1 MTKIMLID
9 ATHPEETRVAVVDG
23 RRLEEFDVEVA
34 SRHPLKGNIYLAKV
48 TRVEPSLQAA
58 FVEYGGN
65 RHGFL
70 AFSEIHPDYY
80 RIPVADREALMRE
93 DIEESE
99 ADDPRPRRGRDRDRG
114 RDRNQNNGRGNGQAS
129 NAPQDHADDS
139 HPEDLGHDHDDHA
152 HDHSH
157 EVGHDDGHDHDHAHD
172 DQHEAPAE
180 AAAVSNVVDFVPQT
194 EDRPEDRAEDQAGQS
209 AMPLATGYDS
219 LRSEPVAPVEPVA
232 EAPVADTFGSFQ
244 SDAVTPADQPAEP
257 ATSDFGDG
265 QAVDF
270 SADAEVP
277 AAPHG
282 DIVEV
287 TQPPEVIDTVGG
299 EEASQGDDAE
309 DEEED
314 DDSDRRRRQ
323 RHLRRY
329 KIQEVIKRRQILL
342 VQVTKEERGNKG
354 AALTTYLSLAGRYCV
369 LMPNTDRGGGISRR
383 ITSVADRK
391 RLKSIVDELDP
402 PEGMAVIV
410 RTAGMERQRSEIKRD
425 FEYLLRL
432 WDEIREN
439 TLRSSAPAL
448 IYEEASLIKRSIRD
462 LYTRDIGD
470 IVVAGTDA
478 YKSARSFMR
487 MLAPAHAKRV
497 QFYRDPS
504 LPLFQRYQ
512 IESQIAAIHHPV
524 VNLRSGGYIVI
535 NQTEALVAVDVNSG
549 RSTRERN
556 IEETALR
563 TNLEA
568 AEEVARQLRLRDL
581 AGLIVIDFIDM
592 DEGRNNAAVERRMK
606 DSLRNDRARIQI
618 GRISSFG
625 LLEMS
630 RQRLHASL
638 QEASTEVCP
647 HCHGTGRMR
656 SVDSTALHVLRMV
669 EEEIT
674 RNASPGVTVFV
685 PSSVALYILNQ
696 KRHALSQ
703 LELRRGVR
711 IYLSDD
717 NTLMPPDYRLE
728 RIKMLAPG
736 EELPPAPE
744 PEVIDVDFQEIEDD
758 NYVEEM
764 DEVDSTVD
772 ADSDAGD
779 TGDEVAGSEDSAERG
794 QGRNNKRRRRRRG
807 RGGKFQADEFTDQA
821 EAGGADGENRV
832 SESRGDDTDRNRP
845 SHADDVAGD
854 EGDDAD
860 DGDDLAEGDDAA
872 DGQTDANAANAND
885 SNVAGE
891 SEEHRRRRRRG
902 RRGGRRRSRRPQ
914 DGNGQDGAQSDAE
927 NDNVSVGASGAAGE
941 LPGMGEQ
948 PQLPHDADAL
958 PPLWRAE
965 GDEQA
970 VTAEGAETKDGKSD
984 RPRRQRRPRRDR
996 DDNTGHA
1003 TDRVVEPAAAPVT
1016 VSVPVAAPAAFAQPA
1031 QINSPVSAAP
1041 SAASSDGDIAIATRP
1056 VTVIEVKDS
1065 GEAVAATTEDDPN
1078 QPKKRGW
1085 WRRLI
1090 E

>member
-34 SRHPLKGNIYLAKV
+34 SKHPLKGNIYLAKV

-93 DIEESE
+93 DIEEE
-99 ADDPRPRRGRDRDRG
+99 VEEEQRQRRGRGRRRG
-114 RDRNQNNGRGNGQAS
+114 RRPENAEGAAGAEATESGDIGAEGLDAGIEAGQD
-129 NAPQDHADDS
+129 QHDDHDHDHHDD
-139 HPEDLGHDHDDHA
+139 HDHDDHDHHEIDHAEDELA
-152 HDHSH
+152 HDAP
-157 EVGHDDGHDHDHAHD
+157 EHDDRDHDDREHD
-172 DQHEAPAE
+172 DHGDIAE
-180 AAAVSNVVDFVPQT
+180 TIEPVAATQI
-194 EDRPEDRAEDQAGQS
+194 
-209 AMPLATGYDS
+209 MPLSAGHDS
-219 LRSEPVAPVEPVA
+219 LRSEPVDAPAENAPVED
-232 EAPVADTFGSFQ
+232 APVE
-244 SDAVTPADQPAEP
+244 DATASPVEI
-257 ATSDFGDG
+257 
-265 QAVDF
+265 VDF
-270 SADAEVP
+270 PGTTHAAYDMIGDPIDAEVP
-277 AAPHG
+277 AATHG

-299 EEASQGDDAE
+299 EEASQADDA
-309 DEEED
+309 DEEEEE

-383 ITSVADRK
+383 ITSVSDRK

-470 IVVAGTDA
+470 IVVAGGEA
-478 YKSARSFMR
+478 FKSARTFMR
-487 MLAPAHAKRV
+487 MLAPGHAKRV

-606 DSLRNDRARIQI
+606 DALRNDRARIQI

-638 QEASTEVCP
+638 QEASTELCP

-674 RNASPGVTVFV
+674 RNAAAGVTVFV
-685 PSSVALYILNQ
+685 PSAVALYILNQ
-696 KRHALSQ
+696 KRHALAQ

-711 IYLSDD
+711 IYLSADD
-717 NTLMPPDYRLE
+717 ELTPPDYRLE

-744 PEVIDVDFQEIEDD
+744 PQLIEIDFDESEDE
-758 NYVEEM
+758 NYVEET
-764 DEVDSTVD
+764 DEAET
-772 ADSDAGD
+772 AESDAEATDAAGEENAAA
-779 TGDEVAGSEDSAERG
+779 GDENGER
-794 QGRNNKRRRRRRG
+794 QGRRRRRRRRG
-807 RGGKFQADEFTDQA
+807 RGGRFQADEFTEQSEGAPSEGESAVGD
-821 EAGGADGENRV
+821 EADAAR
-832 SESRGDDTDRNRP
+832 TLP
-845 SHADDVAGD
+845 ADDAAG
-854 EGDDAD
+854 D
-860 DGDDLAEGDDAA
+860 DGDDSEENDEGADGDDGAEA
-872 DGQTDANAANAND
+872 DGGQGGDD
-885 SNVAGE
+885 Q
-891 SEEHRRRRRRG
+891 RRRRRRG
-902 RRGGRRRSRRPQ
+902 RRGGRRRSRRNQ
-914 DGNGQDGAQSDAE
+914 DGSNQDGPNQDGQAQEGQFLADDGTAAAE
-927 NDNVSVGASGAAGE
+927 ADFVPGLGEQPDVPSEAAALPPAWRSENPSTEAPAAGE
-941 LPGMGEQ
+941 VEEE
-948 PQLPHDADAL
+948 
-958 PPLWRAE
+958 RAE
-965 GDEQA
+965 
-970 VTAEGAETKDGKSD
+970 

-996 DDNTGHA
+996 DVETGTNAHSEMEQ
-1003 TDRVVEPAAAPVT
+1003 TAAVAVSAP
-1016 VSVPVAAPAAFAQPA
+1016 AAPAAPA
-1031 QINSPVSAAP
+1031 TEVAA
-1041 SAASSDGDIAIATRP
+1041 IERP

-1065 GEAVAATTEDDPN
+1065 GEAVASVESED

>member
-1 MTKIMLID
+1 
-9 ATHPEETRVAVVDG
+9 
-23 RRLEEFDVEVA
+23 
-34 SRHPLKGNIYLAKV
+34 
-48 TRVEPSLQAA
+48 
-58 FVEYGGN
+58 
-65 RHGFL
+65 
-70 AFSEIHPDYY
+70 
-80 RIPVADREALMRE
+80 
-93 DIEESE
+93 
-99 ADDPRPRRGRDRDRG
+99 
-114 RDRNQNNGRGNGQAS
+114 
-129 NAPQDHADDS
+129 
-139 HPEDLGHDHDDHA
+139 
-152 HDHSH
+152 
-157 EVGHDDGHDHDHAHD
+157 
-172 DQHEAPAE
+172 
-180 AAAVSNVVDFVPQT
+180 
-194 EDRPEDRAEDQAGQS
+194 
-209 AMPLATGYDS
+209 MPLSAGHDS
-219 LRSEPVAPVEPVA
+219 LRSEPVAQSDDTAEPAPVA
-232 EAPVADTFGSFQ
+232 EVIAFPSGPLADATDIAPVQAD
-244 SDAVTPADQPAEP
+244 AL
-257 ATSDFGDG
+257 
-265 QAVDF
+265 
-270 SADAEVP
+270 DAEVP
-277 AAPHG
+277 AAPLG

-287 TQPPEVIDTVGG
+287 VQPPEVIDTVGG

-309 DEEED
+309 EDDEEE

-383 ITSVADRK
+383 ITSVSDRK

-439 TLRSSAPAL
+439 TLRSSAPSL

-470 IVVAGTDA
+470 IVVAGGDA
-478 YKSARSFMR
+478 FKSARSFMR
-487 MLAPAHAKRV
+487 MLAPGHAKRV

-504 LPLFQRYQ
+504 VPLFQRYQ

-606 DSLRNDRARIQI
+606 DALRNDRARIQI

-638 QEASTEVCP
+638 QEASTEICP

-674 RNASPGVTVFV
+674 RNASAGVSVFV

-696 KRHALSQ
+696 KRHALAQ

-711 IYLSDD
+711 IYLNADD
-717 NTLMPPDYRLE
+717 ELTPPDYRLE
-728 RIKMLAPG
+728 RIKVLAPG

-744 PEVIDVDFQEIEDD
+744 AQPIEIDFDESEDD
-758 NYVEEM
+758 NYVEET
-764 DEVDSTVD
+764 DEVEAVAETE
-772 ADSDAGD
+772 ADAGE
-779 TGDEVAGSEDSAERG
+779 TEGEEATAEDGAER
-794 QGRNNKRRRRRRG
+794 QGRRRRRRRRG

-821 EAGGADGENRV
+821 EAAPSEGEADGDVQARRPAETDD
-832 SESRGDDTDRNRP
+832 SE
-845 SHADDVAGD
+845 D
-854 EGDDAD
+854 EGDDSE
-860 DGDDLAEGDDAA
+860 DGEDQAEGDETSDES
-872 DGQTDANAANAND
+872 NAAGD
-885 SNVAGE
+885 GE
-891 SEEHRRRRRRG
+891 ARRRRRRG

-914 DGNGQDGAQSDAE
+914 DGAPQDGQDHGGQS
-927 NDNVSVGASGAAGE
+927 NDNQAQGNDA
-941 LPGMGEQ
+941 PGFGEQ
-948 PQLPHDADAL
+948 PDVPGDAAAL
-958 PPLWRAE
+958 PPQWRAE
-965 GDEQA
+965 DSGNA
-970 VTAEGAETKDGKSD
+970 TEGAEADGNDASAE
-984 RPRRQRRPRRDR
+984 RPRRSRRPRRDR
-996 DDNTGHA
+996 EAPAEPRA
-1003 TDRVVEPAAAPVT
+1003 TEAAPAVI
-1016 VSVPVAAPAAFAQPA
+1016 AAPAAPA
-1031 QINSPVSAAP
+1031 FAAP
-1041 SAASSDGDIAIATRP
+1041 ATPAPVATAAPAAEAALPERSI
-1056 VTVIEVKDS
+1056 TVIEVKDS
-1065 GEAVAATTEDDPN
+1065 GEAVAASVEDDPN

>member
-23 RRLEEFDVEVA
+23 RKLEEFDVEVA

-93 DIEESE
+93 DYEEAE
-99 ADDPRPRRGRDRDRG
+99 AEDNRGQDRAEPAHVASPEAFTGESLTAESVSADSDPSDGPHGD
-114 RDRNQNNGRGNGQAS
+114 GQENDGQENTGGEA
-129 NAPQDHADDS
+129 ALAFTPDYDHATAAAAEPDAANDAQ
-139 HPEDLGHDHDDHA
+139 PIWGGNPD
-152 HDHSH
+152 
-157 EVGHDDGHDHDHAHD
+157 
-172 DQHEAPAE
+172 APAE
-180 AAAVSNVVDFVPQT
+180 PAQRAA
-194 EDRPEDRAEDQAGQS
+194 
-209 AMPLATGYDS
+209 AMPLATHQDS
-219 LRSEPVAPVEPVA
+219 LFSDPV
-232 EAPVADTFGSFQ
+232 DTRQ
-244 SDAVTPADQPAEP
+244 
-257 ATSDFGDG
+257 GDLDET
-265 QAVDF
+265 A
-270 SADAEVP
+270 ADAPSTAHDGSDDRGTTSTPDADAPLATTAGDSDVP
-277 AAPHG
+277 APTHG
-282 DIVEV
+282 DIIEV
-287 TQPPEVIDTVGG
+287 TQPPEVIDTMGG
-299 EEASQGDDAE
+299 EAPAPQ
-309 DEEED
+309 ED
-314 DDSDRRRRQ
+314 DDESDDEDDSRRRRQ
-323 RHLRRY
+323 RHMRRY

-432 WDEIREN
+432 WDEIRET
-439 TLRSSAPAL
+439 TLRSTAPAL

-487 MLAPAHAKRV
+487 MLAPAQAKRV

-524 VNLRSGGYIVI
+524 VTLRSGGYIVI

-592 DEGRNNAAVERRMK
+592 DESRNNAAVERRIK
-606 DSLRNDRARIQI
+606 DALRNDRARIQI

-638 QEASTEVCP
+638 QEASTEICL

-674 RNASPGVTVFV
+674 RNPAPGVTVHV
-685 PSSVALYILNQ
+685 PTSVGFFILNQ
-696 KRHALSQ
+696 KRHALAQ

-711 IYLSDD
+711 IYLTADD
-717 NTLMPPDYRLE
+717 ELNPPDFRLD
-728 RIKMLAPG
+728 RIKQLAPG
-736 EELPPAPE
+736 EELPPAPL
-744 PEVIDVDFQEIEDD
+744 PSVIDVEFDQAEEDD
-758 NYVEEM
+758 LAYEETDDAEM
-764 DEVDSTVD
+764 A
-772 ADSDAGD
+772 ADSDAG
-779 TGDEVAGSEDSAERG
+779 EQEDAAEDDNAERG
-794 QGRNNKRRRRRRG
+794 QGRGRKRRRRRG
-807 RGGKFQADEFTDQA
+807 RGGRLQADDFTEQA
-821 EAGGADGENRV
+821 SSSD
-832 SESRGDDTDRNRP
+832 
-845 SHADDVAGD
+845 AGD
-854 EGDDAD
+854 E
-860 DGDDLAEGDDAA
+860 DGDEPSRPQNGERSFPASERGVQDNDQNGDDAA
-872 DGQTDANAANAND
+872 R
-885 SNVAGE
+885 GE
-891 SEEHRRRRRRG
+891 SDDGEDDEEASESTGTESDETRRRRRRG
-902 RRGGRRRSRRPQ
+902 RRGGRRRSRRNQDEAASGESPQ
-914 DGNGQDGAQSDAE
+914 AAPGSGDQPEIPRDAGVLPPQWQANDANASADAVSDDDAAAGDAE
-927 NDNVSVGASGAAGE
+927 RGE
-941 LPGMGEQ
+941 
-948 PQLPHDADAL
+948 
-958 PPLWRAE
+958 
-965 GDEQA
+965 
-970 VTAEGAETKDGKSD
+970 K
-984 RPRRQRRPRRDR
+984 PRRQRRPRRPREDE
-996 DDNTGHA
+996 
-1003 TDRVVEPAAAPVT
+1003 VEAQ
-1016 VSVPVAAPAAFAQPA
+1016 VAAPETAPAFAAAERSAPA
-1031 QINSPVSAAP
+1031 PYHHN
-1041 SAASSDGDIAIATRP
+1041 G
-1056 VTVIEVKDS
+1056 
-1065 GEAVAATTEDDPN
+1065 GEPAVAVTTHPASADDD

>member
-93 DIEESE
+93 DLEEE
-99 ADDPRPRRGRDRDRG
+99 AEERQSRPPRRRR
-114 RDRNQNNGRGNGQAS
+114 RGNGQSAG
-129 NAPQDHADDS
+129 APEGDTGSAAIESQDDHDQGD
-139 HPEDLGHDHDDHA
+139 HDQGDHDHT
-152 HDHSH
+152 
-157 EVGHDDGHDHDHAHD
+157 DHDHADHDHADHDHLHD
-172 DQHEAPAE
+172 DGFEHEHASDAEEGTREHADSPAVAE
-180 AAAVSNVVDFVPQT
+180 T
-194 EDRPEDRAEDQAGQS
+194 ERAEEASEPARVAEPIQV
-209 AMPLATGYDS
+209 MPLSSGYDS
-219 LRSEPVAPVEPVA
+219 LRSEPVAEAAETAAMAPATDEAAVAEPVSPVEV
-232 EAPVADTFGSFQ
+232 
-244 SDAVTPADQPAEP
+244 
-257 ATSDFGDG
+257 
-265 QAVDF
+265 VDF
-270 SADAEVP
+270 PGSTHTAYEMIGDPADAELP
-277 AAPHG
+277 APSHG

-299 EEASQGDDAE
+299 EEPGAEDE
-309 DEEED
+309 DEEEEE
-314 DDSDRRRRQ
+314 DDSARRRRQ

-432 WDEIREN
+432 WDEIREK
-439 TLRSSAPAL
+439 TLRSTAPAL

-470 IVVAGTDA
+470 IIVAGGEA
-478 YKSARSFMR
+478 FKSARSFMR
-487 MLAPAHAKRV
+487 MLAPGHAKRV

-504 LPLFQRYQ
+504 VPLFQRYQ

-606 DSLRNDRARIQI
+606 DALRNDRARIQI

-638 QEASTEVCP
+638 QEASTELCP

-674 RNASPGVTVFV
+674 RSPSPGVTVFV
-685 PSSVALYILNQ
+685 PSAVALYVLNQ
-696 KRHALSQ
+696 KRHALAQ

-711 IYLSDD
+711 IYMTADD
-717 NTLMPPDYRLE
+717 DLTPPDYRLE
-728 RIKMLAPG
+728 RLKQLVPG
-736 EELPPAPE
+736 EELPPVPE
-744 PEVIDVDFQEIEDD
+744 PKPIEIDFDESEDE
-758 NYVEEM
+758 NFVEEF
-764 DEVDSTVD
+764 DEAETNAD
-772 ADSDAGD
+772 ADGDQAEAGA
-779 TGDEVAGSEDSAERG
+779 EESAGGNGEDSGER
-794 QGRNNKRRRRRRG
+794 QGRRRRRRRRG
-807 RGGKFQADEFTDQA
+807 RGGRFQADEFTEQA
-821 EAGGADGENRV
+821 ESAPGEGDAGAESEARHVADLDEVGADSDEAEDGDETAEGEDGADGAEP
-832 SESRGDDTDRNRP
+832 G
-845 SHADDVAGD
+845 AGSD
-854 EGDDAD
+854 E
-860 DGDDLAEGDDAA
+860 
-872 DGQTDANAANAND
+872 Q
-885 SNVAGE
+885 
-891 SEEHRRRRRRG
+891 RRRRRRG
-902 RRGGRRRSRRPQ
+902 RRGGRRRSRRQQDGATSGEEQVSAADQ
-914 DGNGQDGAQSDAE
+914 DGNAGPAAE
-927 NDNVSVGASGAAGE
+927 GG
-941 LPGMGEQ
+941 LPGFGEQ
-948 PQLPHDADAL
+948 PELPQNAGDL
-958 PPLWRAE
+958 PPAWRSEAAAAE
-965 GDEQA
+965 GSEGRDE
-970 VTAEGAETKDGKSD
+970 EERGSD

-996 DDNTGHA
+996 EDS
-1003 TDRVVEPAAAPVT
+1003 EPVAAEAGAAIMSRAAPIAAPA
-1016 VSVPVAAPAAFAQPA
+1016 VPAPAAPAAA
-1031 QINSPVSAAP
+1031 AAP
-1041 SAASSDGDIAIATRP
+1041 AEEVVAERLTL
-1056 VTVIEVKDS
+1056 IEVRDS
-1065 GEAVAATTEDDPN
+1065 GEAVAASVEGDDN

>member
-93 DIEESE
+93 DLEEAE
-99 ADDPRPRRGRDRDRG
+99 AEEQRPRRNRGERDRNRR
-114 RDRNQNNGRGNGQAS
+114 RDRNQTNTAG
-129 NAPQDHADDS
+129 APQ
-139 HPEDLGHDHDDHA
+139 EQEHDHEHGPE
-152 HDHSH
+152 H
-157 EVGHDDGHDHDHAHD
+157 ELDHDHDHDHDHGPELIEVDDHHHD
-172 DQHEAPAE
+172 DVTEIPSDHQVTYLRDDAADEMVGGQPA
-180 AAAVSNVVDFVPQT
+180 AD
-194 EDRPEDRAEDQAGQS
+194 AEPVQV
-209 AMPLATGYDS
+209 MPLSSGHDT
-219 LRSEPVAPVEPVA
+219 LRSEPIGYDSGADEGDSNVVALPDVEPAGFSSSAAGDAEIVA
-232 EAPVADTFGSFQ
+232 FPTA
-244 SDAVTPADQPAEP
+244 
-257 ATSDFGDG
+257 
-265 QAVDF
+265 
-270 SADAEVP
+270 SADSLDAELP

-299 EEASQGDDAE
+299 EEASQADDAE
-309 DEEED
+309 DEEDD

-439 TLRSSAPAL
+439 TLRSSAPSL

-470 IVVAGTDA
+470 IVVAGAEA

-487 MLAPAHAKRV
+487 MLAPGHAKRV

-606 DSLRNDRARIQI
+606 DALRNDRARIQI

-638 QEASTEVCP
+638 QEASTEICP

-674 RNASPGVTVFV
+674 RNASAGVTVFV

-696 KRHALSQ
+696 KRHALAQ

-711 IYLSDD
+711 IYLSADD
-717 NTLMPPDYRLE
+717 ELTPPDYRLE
-728 RIKMLAPG
+728 RIKILAPG

-744 PEVIDVDFQEIEDD
+744 PQVIEIDFDEAEDE
-758 NYVEEM
+758 NYVEEL
-764 DEVDSTVD
+764 DDVD
-772 ADSDAGD
+772 AASDTDGEASAEGHGEDAQAGD
-779 TGDEVAGSEDSAERG
+779 ENAERG
-794 QGRNNKRRRRRRG
+794 QGRGKRRRRRRG
-807 RGGKFQADEFTDQA
+807 RGGRFQADEFTEQA
-821 EAGGADGENRV
+821 SSGSPEGDAEGEVQARRQPEADET
-832 SESRGDDTDRNRP
+832 S
-845 SHADDVAGD
+845 GD
-854 EGDDAD
+854 EGDDTE
-860 DGDDLAEGDDAA
+860 DGDDLGDGEEAA
-872 DGQTDANAANAND
+872 DGAEAAAGG
-885 SNVAGE
+885 AGE

-914 DGNGQDGAQSDAE
+914 EGGPQAGTEGEAGAVTEGDVPGFGDQPD
-927 NDNVSVGASGAAGE
+927 
-941 LPGMGEQ
+941 LPG
-948 PQLPHDADAL
+948 DADAL

-965 GDEQA
+965 GEQVENA
-970 VTAEGAETKDGKSD
+970 GSTESDGTKSD
-984 RPRRQRRPRRDR
+984 RPRRARRPRRDR
-996 DDNTGHA
+996 A
-1003 TDRVVEPAAAPVT
+1003 EPQEPISDVAETAPI
-1016 VSVPVAAPAAFAQPA
+1016 AAPAAPIAAEPA
-1031 QINSPVSAAP
+1031 APAIANSPVEIAP
-1041 SAASSDGDIAIATRP
+1041 AGIALAERP

-1065 GEAVAATTEDDPN
+1065 GEAVAATVEEDPN

>member
-93 DIEESE
+93 DIEEAE
-99 ADDPRPRRGRDRDRG
+99 EEEQQRRGR
-114 RDRNQNNGRGNGQAS
+114 RDRNRSRRRDRPRNGNGNNEEGAQAES
-129 NAPQDHADDS
+129 AEDHD
-139 HPEDLGHDHDDHA
+139 HGHDHTHDEHDHHHGDDHA
-152 HDHSH
+152 Q
-157 EVGHDDGHDHDHAHD
+157 GHDHDHPEDSHADDAAHPVAEGD
-172 DQHEAPAE
+172 YAPAADAD
-180 AAAVSNVVDFVPQT
+180 AASDSEQT
-194 EDRPEDRAEDQAGQS
+194 ETAQI
-209 AMPLATGYDS
+209 MPLSAGHDS
-219 LRSEPVAPVEPVA
+219 LRSEPVSETADPAPVA
-232 EAPVADTFGSFQ
+232 EVIDFPSHQAADTAEIIDIDR
-244 SDAVTPADQPAEP
+244 DAHDT
-257 ATSDFGDG
+257 
-265 QAVDF
+265 
-270 SADAEVP
+270 EVP
-277 AAPHG
+277 AAALG

-287 TQPPEVIDTVGG
+287 VQPPEVVDTVGG
-299 EEASQGDDAE
+299 EEPSQGDDAE
-309 DEEED
+309 EDDEEE

-383 ITSVADRK
+383 ITSVSDRK

-439 TLRSSAPAL
+439 TLRSSAPSL

-470 IVVAGTDA
+470 IVVAGA
-478 YKSARSFMR
+478 ESYKSARSFMR
-487 MLAPAHAKRV
+487 MLAPAQAKRV

-504 LPLFQRYQ
+504 VPLFQRYQ

-606 DSLRNDRARIQI
+606 ESLRNDRARIQI

-638 QEASTEVCP
+638 QEASTELCP

-674 RNASPGVTVFV
+674 RNAAPGVSVFV

-696 KRHALSQ
+696 KRHALAQ

-711 IYLSDD
+711 IYLNADD
-717 NTLMPPDYRLE
+717 ELTPPDYRLE
-728 RIKMLAPG
+728 RIKVLAPG

-744 PEVIDVDFQEIEDD
+744 AQPIEIDFDESEDE
-758 NYVEEM
+758 NYVEEV
-764 DEVDSTVD
+764 DEADSTVEADGD
-772 ADSDAGD
+772 ADDAD
-779 TGDEVAGSEDSAERG
+779 GDENANAAEDGGER
-794 QGRNNKRRRRRRG
+794 QGRRRRRRRRG
-807 RGGKFQADEFTDQA
+807 RGGKFQADEFTETA
-821 EAGGADGENRV
+821 EGASSEGE
-832 SESRGDDTDRNRP
+832 T
-845 SHADDVAGD
+845 
-854 EGDDAD
+854 EGDVQARRPAETDDAED
-860 DGDDLAEGDDAA
+860 DGDDAEDGDDQAEGDEAA
-872 DGQTDANAANAND
+872 DEGNAGGD
-885 SNVAGE
+885 GE
-891 SEEHRRRRRRG
+891 ARRRRRRG

-914 DGNGQDGAQSDAE
+914 DGQGQDGAQDGQAHEATDGEVPGFGDQPHVPGDA
-927 NDNVSVGASGAAGE
+927 A
-941 LPGMGEQ
+941 
-948 PQLPHDADAL
+948 AL
-958 PPLWRAE
+958 PPQWRAE
-965 GDEQA
+965 VDASAAADGAQAENTEAGDA
-970 VTAEGAETKDGKSD
+970 TAE
-984 RPRRQRRPRRDR
+984 RPRRPRRPRRDR
-996 DDNTGHA
+996 EA
-1003 TDRVVEPAAAPVT
+1003 PAEVSAVE
-1016 VSVPVAAPAAFAQPA
+1016 AAPAAVAT
-1031 QINSPVSAAP
+1031 PVIAAP
-1041 SAASSDGDIAIATRP
+1041 AEPAAPAFVASPAAPAEQLAVAERS

-1065 GEAVAATTEDDPN
+1065 GEAVAANVEDDPN

>member
-93 DIEESE
+93 DIEEAE
-99 ADDPRPRRGRDRDRG
+99 ADDRRPRRGRDKDRD
-114 RDRNQNNGRGNGQAS
+114 RDRNRGRNRGGHASENGAIENATVENGAEGDQATHHE
-129 NAPQDHADDS
+129 NDH
-139 HPEDLGHDHDDHA
+139 GHDQDD
-152 HDHSH
+152 
-157 EVGHDDGHDHDHAHD
+157 HDHDHD
-172 DQHEAPAE
+172 HESHE
-180 AAAVSNVVDFVPQT
+180 NHSQSL
-194 EDRPEDRAEDQAGQS
+194 AEDASGELAGAS
-209 AMPLATGYDS
+209 ESDPREPAADATVMPLIASHDS
-219 LRSEPVAPVEPVA
+219 LRSEPVEPEPTPVVPIADYQATASDVTDDVA
-232 EAPVADTFGSFQ
+232 GDVAGQ
-244 SDAVTPADQPAEP
+244 SDATILEFRNEHDHA
-257 ATSDFGDG
+257 
-265 QAVDF
+265 
-270 SADAEVP
+270 ADAEVP

-287 TQPPEVIDTVGG
+287 AQPPEVIDTLGG
-299 EEASQGDDAE
+299 EEATPADDAE
-309 DEEED
+309 DEEEDD

-323 RHLRRY
+323 RHMRRY

-354 AALTTYLSLAGRYCV
+354 AALTTYMSLAGRYCV

-432 WDEIREN
+432 WDEIRDN
-439 TLRSSAPAL
+439 TLRSTAPAL

-638 QEASTEVCP
+638 QEASTEICP

-674 RNASPGVTVFV
+674 RNATPGVTVFV

-711 IYLSDD
+711 IYLSADD
-717 NTLMPPDYRLE
+717 ELMPPDYRIE
-728 RIKMLAPG
+728 RIKILAPG

-744 PEVIDVDFQEIEDD
+744 PEVIDVDFAEIEDD
-758 NYVEEM
+758 NYVEEI
-764 DEVDSTVD
+764 DEADIAVD
-772 ADSDAGD
+772 AEADADGDDAGD
-779 TGDEVAGSEDSAERG
+779 DAAASEDGTERG
-794 QGRNNKRRRRRRG
+794 QSRNNKRRRRRRG
-807 RGGKFQADEFTDQA
+807 RGGRFQADEFTDQA
-821 EAGGADGENRV
+821 EGASAEGDAEKRADSDTSRRHAGP
-832 SESRGDDTDRNRP
+832 DDLA
-845 SHADDVAGD
+845 ADDAEDGD
-854 EGDDAD
+854 EGDDA
-860 DGDDLAEGDDAA
+860 EGDDGAEGQA
-872 DGQTDANAANAND
+872 DGQGDA
-885 SNVAGE
+885 NVAGE

-914 DGNGQDGAQSDAE
+914 DGVQGDAE
-927 NDNVSVGASGAAGE
+927 NDNAAQADGSA
-941 LPGMGEQ
+941 PGMGEQ
-948 PQLPHDADAL
+948 PHLPSDADSL

-965 GDEQA
+965 GEQA
-970 VTAEGAETKDGKSD
+970 ATGDATDTGDVRDGNKSD

-996 DDNTGHA
+996 NDGTSTEA
-1003 TDRVVEPAAAPVT
+1003 PSSIVAPAIAAPE
-1016 VSVPVAAPAAFAQPA
+1016 PVAAPAPA
-1031 QINSPVSAAP
+1031 AI
-1041 SAASSDGDIAIATRP
+1041 ASSPAEPAGELALAARP

-1065 GEAVAATTEDDPN
+1065 GEAVAATAEEDPD

>member
-80 RIPVADREALMRE
+80 RIPVADREALLRE
-93 DIEESE
+93 DYEEAE
-99 ADDPRPRRGRDRDRG
+99 AEDDQRDHRRGRNRG
-114 RDRNQNNGRGNGQAS
+114 RGDHSQSDHSHTDHSHADHS
-129 NAPQDHADDS
+129 HADHADA
-139 HPEDLGHDHDDHA
+139 GHSDADAQNSNPAPAFLTEPSGGEAGLIPAGEAAHNDHA
-152 HDHSH
+152 S
-157 EVGHDDGHDHDHAHD
+157 EQASDDTFQPGLFSAT
-172 DQHEAPAE
+172 QVETAPAE
-180 AAAVSNVVDFVPQT
+180 TTQAETAA
-194 EDRPEDRAEDQAGQS
+194 PES
-209 AMPLATGYDS
+209 APENEWQRSTVMPLAAHHDS
-219 LRSEPVAPVEPVA
+219 LES
-232 EAPVADTFGSFQ
+232 APVA
-244 SDAVTPADQPAEP
+244 SDAPESFGEPLNGAAQNADGE
-257 ATSDFGDG
+257 THGD
-265 QAVDF
+265 
-270 SADAEVP
+270 
-277 AAPHG
+277 APHGDADVPVAARG

-287 TQPPEVIDTVGG
+287 VQPPEVIDTVGG
-299 EEASQGDDAE
+299 EAPAQAEEE

-354 AALTTYLSLAGRYCV
+354 AALTTYMSLAGRYCV

-432 WDEIREN
+432 WDEIRET

-470 IVVAGTDA
+470 IVVAGGEA
-478 YKSARSFMR
+478 FKSAHSFMR
-487 MLAPAHAKRV
+487 MLAPAQIKRV
-497 QFYRDPS
+497 QYYRDPS

-524 VNLRSGGYIVI
+524 VTLRSGGYIVI

-606 DSLRNDRARIQI
+606 DALRNDRARIQI

-638 QEASTEVCP
+638 QEASTEVCL

-674 RNASPGVTVFV
+674 RNPAPGVTVNV
-685 PSSVALYILNQ
+685 PTSVALFILNQ
-696 KRHALSQ
+696 KRQSLAQ

-711 IYLSDD
+711 IYLNADD
-717 NTLMPPDYRLE
+717 ELTPPDFRLE
-728 RIKMLAPG
+728 RLKQLAPG
-736 EELPPAPE
+736 EELPPAPL
-744 PEVIDVDFQEIEDD
+744 PAVIDVEIDAMEEEEIPLEESDEAEIQTEAESRDDEEASGDD
-758 NYVEEM
+758 N
-764 DEVDSTVD
+764 
-772 ADSDAGD
+772 
-779 TGDEVAGSEDSAERG
+779 AERG
-794 QGRNNKRRRRRRG
+794 RGRGRRRRRRG
-807 RGGKFQADEFTDQA
+807 RGGRFQADEFTEQA
-821 EAGGADGENRV
+821 EGTADGESHASEHARPATD
-832 SESRGDDTDRNRP
+832 SESAEDSQALDESDDD
-845 SHADDVAGD
+845 
-854 EGDDAD
+854 DDAPD
-860 DGDDLAEGDDAA
+860 RE
-872 DGQTDANAANAND
+872 
-885 SNVAGE
+885 AGE
-891 SEEHRRRRRRG
+891 KEGSDKDGAESDESRRRRRRG
-902 RRGGRRRSRRPQ
+902 RRGGRRRSRRHQDEAGTENQHADGQQGGDRQGGESEPRDINLAGSGDQPEIPADASLPPQ
-914 DGNGQDGAQSDAE
+914 WQAETVAAGSDAE
-927 NDNVSVGASGAAGE
+927 
-941 LPGMGEQ
+941 P
-948 PQLPHDADAL
+948 
-958 PPLWRAE
+958 
-965 GDEQA
+965 DE
-970 VTAEGAETKDGKSD
+970 K
-984 RPRRQRRPRRDR
+984 PRRARRPRRSR
-996 DDNTGHA
+996 DDDA
-1003 TDRVVEPAAAPVT
+1003 PESAAQSVIVETPAPAAAIE
-1016 VSVPVAAPAAFAQPA
+1016 PA
-1031 QINSPVSAAP
+1031 I
-1041 SAASSDGDIAIATRP
+1041 AASSVSD
-1056 VTVIEVKDS
+1056 
-1065 GEAVAATTEDDPN
+1065 AASDE
-1078 QPKKRGW
+1078 PKKRGW

>member
-1 MTKIMLID
+1 M
-9 ATHPEETRVAVVDG
+9 
-23 RRLEEFDVEVA
+23 
-34 SRHPLKGNIYLAKV
+34 
-48 TRVEPSLQAA
+48 
-58 FVEYGGN
+58 EYGGN

-93 DIEESE
+93 DIEEAE
-99 ADDPRPRRGRDRDRG
+99 ADDRRPRRGRDKDRD
-114 RDRNQNNGRGNGQAS
+114 RDRNRGRNRGGHASENGAIENATVENGAEGDQATHHE
-129 NAPQDHADDS
+129 NDH
-139 HPEDLGHDHDDHA
+139 GHDQDD
-152 HDHSH
+152 
-157 EVGHDDGHDHDHAHD
+157 HDHDHD
-172 DQHEAPAE
+172 HESHE
-180 AAAVSNVVDFVPQT
+180 NHSQSL
-194 EDRPEDRAEDQAGQS
+194 AEDASGELAGAS
-209 AMPLATGYDS
+209 ESDPREPAADATVMPLIASHDS
-219 LRSEPVAPVEPVA
+219 LRSEPVEPEPTPVVPIADYQATASDVTDDVA
-232 EAPVADTFGSFQ
+232 GDVAGQ
-244 SDAVTPADQPAEP
+244 SDATILEFRNEHDHA
-257 ATSDFGDG
+257 
-265 QAVDF
+265 
-270 SADAEVP
+270 ADAEVP

-287 TQPPEVIDTVGG
+287 AQPPEVIDTLGG
-299 EEASQGDDAE
+299 EEATPADDAE
-309 DEEED
+309 DEEEDD

-323 RHLRRY
+323 RHMRRY

-354 AALTTYLSLAGRYCV
+354 AALTTYMSLAGRYCV

-432 WDEIREN
+432 WDEIRDN
-439 TLRSSAPAL
+439 TLRSTAPAL

-638 QEASTEVCP
+638 QEASTEICP

-674 RNASPGVTVFV
+674 RNATPGVTVFV

-711 IYLSDD
+711 IYLSADD
-717 NTLMPPDYRLE
+717 ELMPPDYRIE
-728 RIKMLAPG
+728 RIKILAPG

-744 PEVIDVDFQEIEDD
+744 PEVIDVDFAEIEDD
-758 NYVEEM
+758 NYVEEI
-764 DEVDSTVD
+764 DEADIAVD
-772 ADSDAGD
+772 AEADADGDDAGD
-779 TGDEVAGSEDSAERG
+779 DAAASEDGTERG
-794 QGRNNKRRRRRRG
+794 QSRNNKRRRRRRG
-807 RGGKFQADEFTDQA
+807 RGGRFQADEFTDQA
-821 EAGGADGENRV
+821 EGASAEGDAEKRADSDTSRRHAGP
-832 SESRGDDTDRNRP
+832 DDLA
-845 SHADDVAGD
+845 ADDAEDGD
-854 EGDDAD
+854 EGDDA
-860 DGDDLAEGDDAA
+860 EGDDGAEGQA
-872 DGQTDANAANAND
+872 DGQGDA
-885 SNVAGE
+885 NVAGE

-914 DGNGQDGAQSDAE
+914 DGVQGDAE
-927 NDNVSVGASGAAGE
+927 NDNAAQADGSA
-941 LPGMGEQ
+941 PGMGEQ
-948 PQLPHDADAL
+948 PHLPSDADSL

-965 GDEQA
+965 GEQA
-970 VTAEGAETKDGKSD
+970 ATGDATDTGDVRDGNKSD

-996 DDNTGHA
+996 NDGTSTEA
-1003 TDRVVEPAAAPVT
+1003 PSSIVAPAIAAPE
-1016 VSVPVAAPAAFAQPA
+1016 PVAAPAPA
-1031 QINSPVSAAP
+1031 AI
-1041 SAASSDGDIAIATRP
+1041 ASSPAEPAGELALAARP

-1065 GEAVAATTEDDPN
+1065 GEAVAATAEEDPD

>member
-80 RIPVADREALMRE
+80 RIPVADREALLRE
-93 DIEESE
+93 EYEESAEE
-99 ADDPRPRRGRDRDRG
+99 AEAQERRIREP
-114 RDRNQNNGRGNGQAS
+114 QAHEQQS
-129 NAPQDHADDS
+129 HEHQDQDH
-139 HPEDLGHDHDDHA
+139 PGEDHQGEDHQA
-152 HDHSH
+152 GRQI
-157 EVGHDDGHDHDHAHD
+157 E
-172 DQHEAPAE
+172 EAPAGLSVIDVPVAGSE
-180 AAAVSNVVDFVPQT
+180 TPAAETTPEPAHVADTPAVPHL
-194 EDRPEDRAEDQAGQS
+194 
-209 AMPLATGYDS
+209 MPLAASHES
-219 LRSEPVAPVEPVA
+219 LQSEPVDASPT
-232 EAPVADTFGSFQ
+232 DTTS
-244 SDAVTPADQPAEP
+244 AEP
-257 ATSDFGDG
+257 GLAETIASAENIPTETGFVEATFTETGFTDVG
-265 QAVDF
+265 AET
-270 SADAEVP
+270 EVP
-277 AAPHG
+277 TATRG

-299 EEASQGDDAE
+299 EAPAPVEED

-314 DDSDRRRRQ
+314 DDSERRRRQ

-432 WDEIREN
+432 WDEIRET

-470 IVVAGTDA
+470 IVVAGAEA
-478 YKSARSFMR
+478 YKSAKSFMR
-487 MLAPAHAKRV
+487 MLAPAQSKRV

-524 VNLRSGGYIVI
+524 VTLRSGGYIVI

-606 DSLRNDRARIQI
+606 DALRNDRARIQI

-674 RNASPGVTVFV
+674 RNPAPGVTVNV
-685 PSSVALYILNQ
+685 PTAVALFILNQ
-696 KRHALSQ
+696 KRHALAQ

-711 IYLSDD
+711 IYLNADD
-717 NTLMPPDYRLE
+717 ELTPPDFRLE
-728 RIKMLAPG
+728 RIKQLAPG
-736 EELPPAPE
+736 EELPPAAP
-744 PEVIDVDFQEIEDD
+744 PQVIDIEIDEEDDDDIALEEGEEIE
-758 NYVEEM
+758 VAAEAEAAAE
-764 DEVDSTVD
+764 DES
-772 ADSDAGD
+772 AAGD
-779 TGDEVAGSEDSAERG
+779 EGSERG
-794 QGRNNKRRRRRRG
+794 QGRRRRRRRRG
-807 RGGKFQADEFTDQA
+807 RSGRFQADDFTEQS
-821 EAGGADGENRV
+821 ETADGDA
-832 SESRGDDTDRNRP
+832 ESDSPPRQQPEPALAAEDARDGD
-845 SHADDVAGD
+845 SD
-854 EGDDAD
+854 ED
-860 DGDDLAEGDDAA
+860 DGDEDGAEASGDAQG
-872 DGQTDANAANAND
+872 DG
-885 SNVAGE
+885 
-891 SEEHRRRRRRG
+891 EETRRRRRRG
-902 RRGGRRRSRRPQ
+902 RRGGRRRSRRHQDENGSDGQRETTVQEAGQSEILTSGAPFAGSGDQPDIPQ
-914 DGNGQDGAQSDAE
+914 DAVLPPQWRPAGNADSPA
-927 NDNVSVGASGAAGE
+927 
-941 LPGMGEQ
+941 
-948 PQLPHDADAL
+948 ADASAA
-958 PPLWRAE
+958 PQTPA
-965 GDEQA
+965 DQ
-970 VTAEGAETKDGKSD
+970 AETD
-984 RPRRQRRPRRDR
+984 REEKPRRIRRPRRPREEEAAEASADLAPA
-996 DDNTGHA
+996 DLA
-1003 TDRVVEPAAAPVT
+1003 PAEVAPAAA
-1016 VSVPVAAPAAFAQPA
+1016 
-1031 QINSPVSAAP
+1031 
-1041 SAASSDGDIAIATRP
+1041 
-1056 VTVIEVKDS
+1056 
-1065 GEAVAATTEDDPN
+1065 AATESDDD

>member
-93 DIEESE
+93 DIEEAE
-99 ADDPRPRRGRDRDRG
+99 ADDRRPRRGRDRDKD
-114 RDRNQNNGRGNGQAS
+114 RDRNRGRNRGGPTIENGAAENGAEADQAIHHDNNHGHD
-129 NAPQDHADDS
+129 QD
-139 HPEDLGHDHDDHA
+139 DHDD
-152 HDHSH
+152 
-157 EVGHDDGHDHDHAHD
+157 DHDHLD
-172 DQHEAPAE
+172 HENYENHSQSHTEETSGDLAAAPASDTRE
-180 AAAVSNVVDFVPQT
+180 PASDATV
-194 EDRPEDRAEDQAGQS
+194 
-209 AMPLATGYDS
+209 MPLIASHDS
-219 LRSEPVAPVEPVA
+219 LRSEPVEPEPMPVVPIADYQAPASVSD
-232 EAPVADTFGSFQ
+232 VADDVTGDVAGPQ
-244 SDAVTPADQPAEP
+244 GDATILE
-257 ATSDFGDG
+257 
-265 QAVDF
+265 F
-270 SADAEVP
+270 SNEQDHAADAEVP

-287 TQPPEVIDTVGG
+287 TQPPEVIDTLGG
-299 EEASQGDDAE
+299 EEATPADDAE
-309 DEEED
+309 DEEEDD

-323 RHLRRY
+323 RHMRRY

-354 AALTTYLSLAGRYCV
+354 AALTTYMSLAGRYCV

-383 ITSVADRK
+383 ITSMADRK

-432 WDEIREN
+432 WDEIRDN

-592 DEGRNNAAVERRMK
+592 DESRNNASVERRMK

-638 QEASTEVCP
+638 QEASTEICP

-674 RNASPGVTVFV
+674 RNATPGVTVFV

-696 KRHALSQ
+696 KRHALAQ

-711 IYLSDD
+711 IYLSADD
-717 NTLMPPDYRLE
+717 ELMPPDYRLE
-728 RIKMLAPG
+728 RIKILAPG

-744 PEVIDVDFQEIEDD
+744 PEVIDVDFAEIEDD
-758 NYVEEM
+758 NYVEEI
-764 DEVDSTVD
+764 DEADIAVD
-772 ADSDAGD
+772 ADTDADGEDAGD
-779 TGDEVAGSEDSAERG
+779 DAAASEDGTERG

-807 RGGKFQADEFTDQA
+807 RGGRFQADEFTDQA
-821 EAGGADGENRV
+821 EGAAAEGDAEKRADSDTSRRHAGPDEPGADDAE
-832 SESRGDDTDRNRP
+832 D
-845 SHADDVAGD
+845 GD
-854 EGDDAD
+854 EGDDA
-860 DGDDLAEGDDAA
+860 EGDDGAEGQV
-872 DGQTDANAANAND
+872 DGQGDA
-885 SNVAGE
+885 NVAGE

-914 DGNGQDGAQSDAE
+914 DGAQGESVQGEGD
-927 NDNVSVGASGAAGE
+927 NDNAAQADGSA
-941 LPGMGEQ
+941 PGMGEQ
-948 PQLPHDADAL
+948 PHLPSDADSL

-965 GDEQA
+965 GEQ
-970 VTAEGAETKDGKSD
+970 TATGDATEAGDMRDGNKSD

-996 DDNTGHA
+996 NDGTVTEA
-1003 TDRVVEPAAAPVT
+1003 SAPIAAPT
-1016 VSVPVAAPAAFAQPA
+1016 IVSPAISAPAPIAAPAPA
-1031 QINSPVSAAP
+1031 AI
-1041 SAASSDGDIAIATRP
+1041 ASSPAEPVGELALAARP
-1056 VTVIEVKDS
+1056 VTVIEVKDG
-1065 GEAVAATTEDDPN
+1065 GEAVAATTEEDPD

>member
-80 RIPVADREALMRE
+80 RIPIADREALLRE
-93 DIEESE
+93 DFEEAEDEDDQREHRRGRNRARTERAESE
-99 ADDPRPRRGRDRDRG
+99 AHGPETLDADQAPAFLSEPSSGEAGSISTDAAVAETGSRDV
-114 RDRNQNNGRGNGQAS
+114 
-129 NAPQDHADDS
+129 P
-139 HPEDLGHDHDDHA
+139 
-152 HDHSH
+152 
-157 EVGHDDGHDHDHAHD
+157 
-172 DQHEAPAE
+172 APAE
-180 AAAVSNVVDFVPQT
+180 PTSDDTFQPGLFTAALVETAPLETVPAEAVLVET
-194 EDRPEDRAEDQAGQS
+194 
-209 AMPLATGYDS
+209 
-219 LRSEPVAPVEPVA
+219 APVEPATLETTQETAPESDWQRSSTMPLAVHRDSL
-232 EAPVADTFGSFQ
+232 ESAPVAGDTPESVGEPLNGAAA
-244 SDAVTPADQPAEP
+244 DATPDAAP
-257 ATSDFGDG
+257 ATPEAAGDAAG
-265 QAVDF
+265 DI
-270 SADAEVP
+270 DVP
-277 AAPHG
+277 AAARG

-287 TQPPEVIDTVGG
+287 VQPPEVIDTVGG
-299 EEASQGDDAE
+299 EAPAQAEDDD

-314 DDSDRRRRQ
+314 DDSERRRRQ

-432 WDEIREN
+432 WDEIRET

-470 IVVAGTDA
+470 IVVAGGEA
-478 YKSARSFMR
+478 FKSARSFMR
-487 MLAPAHAKRV
+487 MLAPAQTKRV

-512 IESQIAAIHHPV
+512 IESQIAAIHHPMV
-524 VNLRSGGYIVI
+524 TLRSGGYIVI

-549 RSTRERN
+549 RATRERN

-638 QEASTEVCP
+638 QEASTEICP

-674 RNASPGVTVFV
+674 RNPAPGVTVNV
-685 PSSVALYILNQ
+685 PTSVALFILNQ
-696 KRHALSQ
+696 KRHALAQ

-711 IYLSDD
+711 IYLNADD
-717 NTLMPPDYRLE
+717 ELTPPDFRLE
-728 RIKMLAPG
+728 RIKQLAPG
-736 EELPPAPE
+736 EELPPAPLPAIVDVE
-744 PEVIDVDFQEIEDD
+744 IDALEEEEIPLEESDEAEIQSEAESRDDEEASSDD
-758 NYVEEM
+758 N
-764 DEVDSTVD
+764 
-772 ADSDAGD
+772 
-779 TGDEVAGSEDSAERG
+779 AERG
-794 QGRNNKRRRRRRG
+794 RGRGRRRRRRG
-807 RGGKFQADEFTDQA
+807 RGGRFQADEFTEQA
-821 EAGGADGENRV
+821 EGAAEGESHTSDHARPAAD
-832 SESRGDDTDRNRP
+832 SEST
-845 SHADDVAGD
+845 
-854 EGDDAD
+854 E
-860 DGDDLAEGDDAA
+860 
-872 DGQTDANAANAND
+872 D
-885 SNVAGE
+885 SQALDE
-891 SEEHRRRRRRG
+891 SEEDDDTPEKEGSDKDGAESDESRRRRRRG
-902 RRGGRRRSRRPQ
+902 RRGGRRRSRRHQ
-914 DGNGQDGAQSDAE
+914 DEAGADGQHADGQQGEQHHDGGSSDAPE
-927 NDNVSVGASGAAGE
+927 ASHAGS
-941 LPGMGEQ
+941 GDQ
-948 PQLPHDADAL
+948 PEIPADASL
-958 PPLWRAE
+958 PPQWQTETGQAGGQIE
-965 GDEQA
+965 PDE
-970 VTAEGAETKDGKSD
+970 K
-984 RPRRQRRPRRDR
+984 PRRARRPRRSR
-996 DDNTGHA
+996 DDDAPESVTQSVTA
-1003 TDRVVEPAAAPVT
+1003 EAPA
-1016 VSVPVAAPAAFAQPA
+1016 PVAAIEPA
-1031 QINSPVSAAP
+1031 I
-1041 SAASSDGDIAIATRP
+1041 AASSVSD
-1056 VTVIEVKDS
+1056 
-1065 GEAVAATTEDDPN
+1065 AASDE
-1078 QPKKRGW
+1078 PKKRGW

>member
-93 DIEESE
+93 DIEEAE
-99 ADDPRPRRGRDRDRG
+99 EEEQRRGRR
-114 RDRNQNNGRGNGQAS
+114 RDRNRRRERPRNGSSEESA
-129 NAPQDHADDS
+129 HA
-139 HPEDLGHDHDDHA
+139 EGTATEAGEEHDH
-152 HDHSH
+152 
-157 EVGHDDGHDHDHAHD
+157 GHDHDHHD
-172 DQHEAPAE
+172 DHDHDHHDEHDHAE
-180 AAAVSNVVDFVPQT
+180 DSHADAAVAEFGGERG
-194 EDRPEDRAEDQAGQS
+194 EDGPADAATGDAATGDARAESTQV
-209 AMPLATGYDS
+209 MPLSVGYDS
-219 LRSEPVAPVEPVA
+219 LRSEPVADAAEPAPAEVISPVA
-232 EAPVADTFGSFQ
+232 ELIDFPGRPTILETTADATAGDKATN
-244 SDAVTPADQPAEP
+244 DAL
-257 ATSDFGDG
+257 
-265 QAVDF
+265 
-270 SADAEVP
+270 DAEVP
-277 AAPHG
+277 AAPQG

-287 TQPPEVIDTVGG
+287 VQPPEVIDTVGG
-299 EEASQGDDAE
+299 EEASQSDDAE
-309 DEEED
+309 EDDEEE

-383 ITSVADRK
+383 ITSVSDRK

-470 IVVAGTDA
+470 IVVAGGEA
-478 YKSARSFMR
+478 FKSARSFMR
-487 MLAPAHAKRV
+487 MLAPGHAKRV

-504 LPLFQRYQ
+504 VPLFQRYQ
-512 IESQIAAIHHPV
+512 IESQIAAIHHPI

-606 DSLRNDRARIQI
+606 EALRNDRARIQI

-638 QEASTEVCP
+638 QEASTELCP

-674 RNASPGVTVFV
+674 RNAAPGVSVFV
-685 PSSVALYILNQ
+685 PSAVALYILNQ
-696 KRHALSQ
+696 KRHALAQ

-711 IYLSDD
+711 IYLNADD
-717 NTLMPPDYRLE
+717 ELTPPDYRLE

-736 EELPPAPE
+736 EELPPVPE
-744 PEVIDVDFQEIEDD
+744 PQPIEIDFDESEDE
-758 NYVEEM
+758 NYVEEI
-764 DEVDSTVD
+764 EEAETVVE
-772 ADSDAGD
+772 ADSDAG
-779 TGDEVAGSEDSAERG
+779 ESEGEESAAAAEDGGER
-794 QGRNNKRRRRRRG
+794 QGRRRRRRRRG
-807 RGGKFQADEFTDQA
+807 RGGKFQADEFTEQA
-821 EAGGADGENRV
+821 EAAPSEGEADGDSQAEVRA
-832 SESRGDDTDRNRP
+832 RRP
-845 SHADDVAGD
+845 AQT
-854 EGDDAD
+854 DDAD
-860 DGDDLAEGDDAA
+860 DDADDTEEGDDQA
-872 DGQTDANAANAND
+872 DGDDGQDE
-885 SNVAGE
+885 AGSSADGDE
-891 SEEHRRRRRRG
+891 PRRRRRRG

-914 DGNGQDGAQSDAE
+914 DGTAQDGQAHDGQAHDGQAAEQHATDEVPGFGDQPDVPGDAGSLPPHWRSESDAVTQ
-927 NDNVSVGASGAAGE
+927 NSGDTETSTEAN
-941 LPGMGEQ
+941 
-948 PQLPHDADAL
+948 
-958 PPLWRAE
+958 AE
-965 GDEQA
+965 
-970 VTAEGAETKDGKSD
+970 
-984 RPRRQRRPRRDR
+984 RPRRARRPRRER
-996 DDNTGHA
+996 ETA
-1003 TDRVVEPAAAPVT
+1003 EREMSVEPRAAE
-1016 VSVPVAAPAAFAQPA
+1016 AAPAAPA
-1031 QINSPVSAAP
+1031 APAEPAAPVSPAAP
-1041 SAASSDGDIAIATRP
+1041 VGELALAERS
-1056 VTVIEVKDS
+1056 VTVIEVKDT
-1065 GEAVAATTEDDPN
+1065 GEAVAATVEDDPD

>member
-23 RRLEEFDVEVA
+23 RKLEEFDVEVA

-93 DIEESE
+93 DIEEDTVEEDRLAHQRHGDETKHLTDGTNDTSAEVEPVDAGHHDDDQLTDPHRDDDETGDHKVVPFEGYPSTTSSNEAVADTAQSSWVSSE
-99 ADDPRPRRGRDRDRG
+99 A
-114 RDRNQNNGRGNGQAS
+114 QEKAS
-129 NAPQDHADDS
+129 QEEELSAPFSQ
-139 HPEDLGHDHDDHA
+139 
-152 HDHSH
+152 
-157 EVGHDDGHDHDHAHD
+157 V
-172 DQHEAPAE
+172 
-180 AAAVSNVVDFVPQT
+180 
-194 EDRPEDRAEDQAGQS
+194 
-209 AMPLATGYDS
+209 MPLSTNQES
-219 LRSEPVAPVEPVA
+219 LRSEPMA
-232 EAPVADTFGSFQ
+232 EIIDFPS
-244 SDAVTPADQPAEP
+244 PAATET
-257 ATSDFGDG
+257 ATSP
-265 QAVDF
+265 VTK
-270 SADAEVP
+270 ADDIQSNSLDIEVP
-277 AAPHG
+277 AAPQG
-282 DIVEV
+282 EIVEV
-287 TQPPEVIDTVGG
+287 MQPPEVIDTVGG
-299 EEASQGDDAE
+299 EQSSSEDDTDGDNE
-309 DEEED
+309 GE
-314 DDSDRRRRQ
+314 DDSDRRRHH

-391 RLKSIVDELDP
+391 RLKSIIDELDP

-470 IVVAGTDA
+470 IVVAGADA

-592 DEGRNNAAVERRMK
+592 DEGRNNAAVERRIK
-606 DSLRNDRARIQI
+606 DALRNDRARIQI

-638 QEASTEVCP
+638 QEASTEVCL

-674 RNASPGVTVFV
+674 RTPSPGVSVFV
-685 PSSVALYILNQ
+685 PSAVALYILNQ
-696 KRHALSQ
+696 KRHALAQ

-711 IYLSDD
+711 IYLNADD
-717 NTLMPPDYRLE
+717 GLTPPDYRLE
-728 RIKMLAPG
+728 RIRMLAAG

-744 PEVIDVDFQEIEDD
+744 PKPIEIDFDESEDENYIEEVEESEGITELESDANEIE
-758 NYVEEM
+758 E
-764 DEVDSTVD
+764 
-772 ADSDAGD
+772 
-779 TGDEVAGSEDSAERG
+779 EDSAAALDDGAERHN
-794 QGRNNKRRRRRRG
+794 RRRRRRRRG
-807 RGGKFQADEFTDQA
+807 RGGRFQADEFTEQT
-821 EAGGADGENRV
+821 ETSPTDGEAEVDV
-832 SESRGDDTDRNRP
+832 SARQTPEKNDSETDSDGSVASEDDENL
-845 SHADDVAGD
+845 
-854 EGDDAD
+854 DDAS
-860 DGDDLAEGDDAA
+860 E
-872 DGQTDANAANAND
+872 QSVTEN
-885 SNVAGE
+885 GE
-891 SEEHRRRRRRG
+891 QRRRRRRG
-902 RRGGRRRSRRPQ
+902 RRGGRRRPRRQ
-914 DGNGQDGAQSDAE
+914 HEDGLADGQTAE
-927 NDNVSVGASGAAGE
+927 QQIAANV
-941 LPGMGEQ
+941 PGFGEQ
-948 PQLPHDADAL
+948 PDIPIDGETL
-958 PPLWRAE
+958 PPQWRADGE
-965 GDEQA
+965 PDGRTEKRTSSHQS
-970 VTAEGAETKDGKSD
+970 GETSED
-984 RPRRQRRPRRDR
+984 RPRRMRKPRRAR
-996 DDNTGHA
+996 EPERL
-1003 TDRVVEPAAAPVT
+1003 RVSEHYTPASSVTPDKQPVT
-1016 VSVPVAAPAAFAQPA
+1016 M
-1031 QINSPVSAAP
+1031 
-1041 SAASSDGDIAIATRP
+1041 
-1056 VTVIEVKDS
+1056 IEVREN
-1065 GEAVAATTEDDPN
+1065 GEAVTTPPEDELN

>member
-93 DIEESE
+93 DIEEAE
-99 ADDPRPRRGRDRDRG
+99 EEEQRRGRR
-114 RDRNQNNGRGNGQAS
+114 RDRNRRRDRPRNGS
-129 NAPQDHADDS
+129 NEESAHA
-139 HPEDLGHDHDDHA
+139 EGTATEAGEEHDH
-152 HDHSH
+152 
-157 EVGHDDGHDHDHAHD
+157 GHDHDHHD
-172 DQHEAPAE
+172 DHDHDHHDEHDHAEDSHADEAVAEFGGERGEDGPAN
-180 AAAVSNVVDFVPQT
+180 AAT
-194 EDRPEDRAEDQAGQS
+194 EDARADS
-209 AMPLATGYDS
+209 AQVMPLSVGYDS
-219 LRSEPVAPVEPVA
+219 LRSEPLADAAEPAPAEVISPVA
-232 EAPVADTFGSFQ
+232 ELIDFPGRPTILETTADTPAGNQ
-244 SDAVTPADQPAEP
+244 ATTDAL
-257 ATSDFGDG
+257 
-265 QAVDF
+265 
-270 SADAEVP
+270 DAEVP
-277 AAPHG
+277 AAPLG

-287 TQPPEVIDTVGG
+287 VQPPEVIDTVGG

-309 DEEED
+309 EDDEEE

-383 ITSVADRK
+383 ITSVSDRK

-439 TLRSSAPAL
+439 TLRSSAPSL

-470 IVVAGTDA
+470 IVVAGGDA
-478 YKSARSFMR
+478 FKSARSFMR
-487 MLAPAHAKRV
+487 MLAPGHAKRV

-504 LPLFQRYQ
+504 VPLFQRYQ
-512 IESQIAAIHHPV
+512 IESQIAAIHHPI

-606 DSLRNDRARIQI
+606 ESLRNDRARIQI

-638 QEASTEVCP
+638 QEASTELCP

-674 RNASPGVTVFV
+674 RNASPGVSVFV

-696 KRHALSQ
+696 KRHALAQ

-711 IYLSDD
+711 IYLNADD
-717 NTLMPPDYRLE
+717 ELTPPDYRLE

-744 PEVIDVDFQEIEDD
+744 PQPIEIDFDETEDD
-758 NYVEEM
+758 NYVEEV
-764 DEVDSTVD
+764 EEAEAIVE
-772 ADSDAGD
+772 AENDAG
-779 TGDEVAGSEDSAERG
+779 ESEGEESAAAAEDGGER
-794 QGRNNKRRRRRRG
+794 QGRRRRRRRRG
-807 RGGKFQADEFTDQA
+807 RGGKFQADEFTEQA
-821 EAGGADGENRV
+821 EAAP
-832 SESRGDDTDRNRP
+832 SESEAEGDAQGESRARRP
-845 SHADDVAGD
+845 AQADDA
-854 EGDDAD
+854 EDDAD
-860 DGDDLAEGDDAA
+860 DAEDGDDQADGDDSQEEAASGA
-872 DGQTDANAANAND
+872 DGD
-885 SNVAGE
+885 E
-891 SEEHRRRRRRG
+891 PRRRRRRG

-914 DGNGQDGAQSDAE
+914 DGATQDGNSPDGQTAEQQATGEVPGFGDQPDIPGDAGSLPPQWRSEGEPAAE
-927 NDNVSVGASGAAGE
+927 NNAGDSTDTEASSGAN
-941 LPGMGEQ
+941 
-948 PQLPHDADAL
+948 
-958 PPLWRAE
+958 AE
-965 GDEQA
+965 
-970 VTAEGAETKDGKSD
+970 
-984 RPRRQRRPRRDR
+984 RPRRARRPRRER
-996 DDNTGHA
+996 DTPVEPNA
-1003 TDRVVEPAAAPVT
+1003 VEVAPAAAAAAPAEPAA
-1016 VSVPVAAPAAFAQPA
+1016 PASPMPPA
-1031 QINSPVSAAP
+1031 GELALAERS
-1041 SAASSDGDIAIATRP
+1041 

-1065 GEAVAATTEDDPN
+1065 GEAVAASVEDDPN

>member
-93 DIEESE
+93 DREEE
-99 ADDPRPRRGRDRDRG
+99 AEEQTQRRHRGDRG
-114 RDRNQNNGRGNGQAS
+114 RRRNRAEA
-129 NAPQDHADDS
+129 APAGESVD
-139 HPEDLGHDHDDHA
+139 EIEHDDHEIGTDQE
-152 HDHSH
+152 HDL
-157 EVGHDDGHDHDHAHD
+157 EANRPMEDAATEEPAFAQGGDVPAD
-172 DQHEAPAE
+172 APA
-180 AAAVSNVVDFVPQT
+180 T
-194 EDRPEDRAEDQAGQS
+194 EETPAQV
-209 AMPLATGYDS
+209 MPLAAPYDT
-219 LRSEPVAPVEPVA
+219 LRSEPV
-232 EAPVADTFGSFQ
+232 T
-244 SDAVTPADQPAEP
+244 DQPADAVAGDSALQSESGP
-257 ATSDFGDG
+257 EHPTESQAETQALAHAELIDFPGAAHAAYEMIGDTI
-265 QAVDF
+265 
-270 SADAEVP
+270 DAELP
-277 AAPHG
+277 APAHG

-299 EEASQGDDAE
+299 EEASEADDT
-309 DEEED
+309 EEED
-314 DDSDRRRRQ
+314 EDDSDRRRRQ

-470 IVVAGTDA
+470 IVVAGA
-478 YKSARSFMR
+478 ESYKSARSFMR
-487 MLAPAHAKRV
+487 MLAPGHAKRV
-497 QFYRDPS
+497 QLYRDPS

-592 DEGRNNAAVERRMK
+592 DESRNNAAVERRLK
-606 DSLRNDRARIQI
+606 DALRNDRARIQI

-638 QEASTEVCP
+638 QEASTEICP

-674 RNASPGVTVFV
+674 RNATPGVTVFV
-685 PSSVALYILNQ
+685 PSAVALYILNQ
-696 KRHALSQ
+696 KRHALAQ

-711 IYLSDD
+711 IYLSADD
-717 NTLMPPDYRLE
+717 ELTPPDYRLE
-728 RIKMLAPG
+728 RIKVLAPG

-744 PEVIDVDFQEIEDD
+744 PQPIEIDFDESEDE
-758 NYVEEM
+758 NYVEEL
-764 DEVDSTVD
+764 DEAETAAEGETEAESAGEEAAAGEEST
-772 ADSDAGD
+772 
-779 TGDEVAGSEDSAERG
+779 ER
-794 QGRNNKRRRRRRG
+794 QGRGRRRRRRRG
-807 RGGKFQADEFTDQA
+807 RGGRFQADEFTEQA
-821 EAGGADGENRV
+821 EATPGEG
-832 SESRGDDTDRNRP
+832 E
-845 SHADDVAGD
+845 A
-854 EGDDAD
+854 EGE
-860 DGDDLAEGDDAA
+860 GQPRRFAEGDESLAQEVDEGEDSEEAL
-872 DGQTDANAANAND
+872 DGEDIGEAE
-885 SNVAGE
+885 SAGTGE
-891 SEEHRRRRRRG
+891 DEHRRRRRRG
-902 RRGGRRRSRRPQ
+902 RRGGRRRSRRAQEGVQ
-914 DGNGQDGAQSDAE
+914 DGTLEG
-927 NDNVSVGASGAAGE
+927 GAATGVE
-941 LPGMGEQ
+941 DREYADTLTGAIPGLGEQ
-948 PQLPHDADAL
+948 PEFPTDLTAGTESL
-958 PPLWRAE
+958 PPAWRGGTKPAIAS
-965 GDEQA
+965 D
-970 VTAEGAETKDGKSD
+970 GAEAVESEETAKAE
-984 RPRRQRRPRRDR
+984 RPRRARRPRRDR
-996 DDNTGHA
+996 D
-1003 TDRVVEPAAAPVT
+1003 AAPEAAVETTEGT
-1016 VSVPVAAPAAFAQPA
+1016 VGTAPSTLA
-1031 QINSPVSAAP
+1031 PVSAMAEP
-1041 SAASSDGDIAIATRP
+1041 DFAGASLAERS

-1065 GEAVAATTEDDPN
+1065 GEAVAATVEDDPN

-1085 WRRLI
+1085 WRRLM

>member
-80 RIPVADREALMRE
+80 RIPVADREALLRE
-93 DIEESE
+93 EMEEAEAEEVGGRDVPDSGESAPRMVPSE
-99 ADDPRPRRGRDRDRG
+99 ASGG
-114 RDRNQNNGRGNGQAS
+114 
-129 NAPQDHADDS
+129 
-139 HPEDLGHDHDDHA
+139 
-152 HDHSH
+152 
-157 EVGHDDGHDHDHAHD
+157 EVGLALAGDVS
-172 DQHEAPAE
+172 APAE
-180 AAAVSNVVDFVPQT
+180 AAGDLFAAPPAEYPVAENADNPGEAYAQPAISTPAFDTAAGSEGPAEADREGT
-194 EDRPEDRAEDQAGQS
+194 EDTGRRPAV
-209 AMPLATGYDS
+209 MPLAAPHDS
-219 LRSEPVAPVEPVA
+219 LQSEPVAA
-232 EAPVADTFGSFQ
+232 DEAWHPQDEGTRPEVAD
-244 SDAVTPADQPAEP
+244 
-257 ATSDFGDG
+257 
-265 QAVDF
+265 
-270 SADAEVP
+270 VP
-277 AAPHG
+277 AGETAQAESDVPAVQRG

-299 EEASQGDDAE
+299 EVPAANEDDE
-309 DEEED
+309 SED
-314 DDSDRRRRQ
+314 DDDSARRRRQ

-432 WDEIREN
+432 WDEIRET

-470 IVVAGTDA
+470 IVVAGTEA
-478 YKSARSFMR
+478 YKSAKSFMR
-487 MLAPAHAKRV
+487 MLAPAQSKRV

-524 VNLRSGGYIVI
+524 VTLRSGGYIVI

-568 AEEVARQLRLRDL
+568 ADEVARQLRLRDL

-606 DSLRNDRARIQI
+606 DALRNDRARIQI

-638 QEASTEVCP
+638 EEASTATCP

-674 RNASPGVTVFV
+674 RNPAPGVTVHV
-685 PSSVALYILNQ
+685 PTAVALFILNQ
-696 KRHALSQ
+696 KRHALAQ

-711 IYLSDD
+711 IYLNADD
-717 NTLMPPDYRLE
+717 ELTPPDFRLE
-728 RIKMLAPG
+728 RLKQLAPG
-736 EELPPAPE
+736 EELPAAPLPA
-744 PEVIDVDFQEIEDD
+744 VIDVEIDEAEEDD
-758 NYVEEM
+758 FAIEES
-764 DEVDSTVD
+764 DEAEAVAE
-772 ADSDAGD
+772 ADSAGD
-779 TGDEVAGSEDSAERG
+779 EETADNDNAERG
-794 QGRNNKRRRRRRG
+794 QGRGRRRRRRRG
-807 RGGKFQADEFTDQA
+807 RGGRFQADDFTDQ
-821 EAGGADGENRV
+821 
-832 SESRGDDTDRNRP
+832 SES
-845 SHADDVAGD
+845 
-854 EGDDAD
+854 
-860 DGDDLAEGDDAA
+860 AA
-872 DGQTDANAANAND
+872 DGD
-885 SNVAGE
+885 AGE
-891 SEEHRRRRRRG
+891 EDHSVPAGDAAEGAFEDRHRAQESAQHDSDEEDGDEDDEAPNRAEIAAGEGDETRRRRRRG
-902 RRGGRRRSRRPQ
+902 RRGGRRRSKRQQ
-914 DGNGQDGAQSDAE
+914 DEIGSETQATGTHNGVAGEPA
-927 NDNVSVGASGAAGE
+927 ASGDAV
-941 LPGMGEQ
+941 LPGSGEQ
-948 PQLPHDADAL
+948 PEIPQDTTAL
-958 PPLWRAE
+958 PPQWRADSATLSPVT
-965 GDEQA
+965 DETGE
-970 VTAEGAETKDGKSD
+970 VLAESEPERGEK
-984 RPRRQRRPRRDR
+984 PRRPRRPRRPREDDAR
-996 DDNTGHA
+996 DGEQSEA
-1003 TDRVVEPAAAPVT
+1003 AGVEPA
-1016 VSVPVAAPAAFAQPA
+1016 PVA
-1031 QINSPVSAAP
+1031 VE
-1041 SAASSDGDIAIATRP
+1041 T
-1056 VTVIEVKDS
+1056 
-1065 GEAVAATTEDDPN
+1065 AVAATTIEQNAEDPN
-1078 QPKKRGW
+1078 QPRKRGW